1 MSCTG
6 TRDAGWAT
14 CAGKNSLLS
23 KENQRIIR
31 HRRVTS
37 EILSRTALSVSGWSQ
52 DKFRMKTPDKEE
64 AFGEARSRR

>member
-1 MSCTG
+1 MSCNG

-14 CAGKNSLLS
+14 RVGKNSLLS
-23 KENQRIIR
+23 KQNQRIIR

-52 DKFRMKTPDKEE
+52 DKFRIKAPDKEE
-64 AFGEARSRR
+64 AFGEARCRR